1 MDNSRIDDADDD
13 MDDLDAQLP
22 HSKLIAAATFIT
34 AAREY
39 PNDRNGG
46 VIAKFVTSCC
56 SLLTT
61 LNSFE
66 ISLLLLSAAEASSVI
81 LEYLLFLMVE
91 HLFAA
96 ETIGLSLPAEKAA
109 GLIMILVDDD
119 QENASAAPR

>member
-1 MDNSRIDDADDD
+1 

-66 ISLLLLSAAEASSVI
+66 ISSLLLLSAAEASSVI
-81 LEYLLFLMVE
+81 LEYLLLFMVE

-109 GLIMILVDDD
+109 GLLMILVDDD
-119 QENASAAPR
+119 KANAPAAPR

>member
-1 MDNSRIDDADDD
+1 

-39 PNDRNGG
+39 PHDRNGG
-46 VIAKFVTSCC
+46 VAKLFVTSCC
-56 SLLTT
+56 SLLTS

-66 ISLLLLSAAEASSVI
+66 MSPSLLFSAEASSVI
-81 LEYLLFLMVE
+81 LEYLPFIMVE

-96 ETIGLSLPAEKAA
+96 ETVCLSLPAEKAV
-109 GLIMILVDDD
+109 GLMMILVDDD
-119 QENASAAPR
+119 KANASAAPR

>member
-1 MDNSRIDDADDD
+1 

-46 VIAKFVTSCC
+46 VAKLFVTSCC

-66 ISLLLLSAAEASSVI
+66 ISSLLLLSAEASSVI
-81 LEYLLFLMVE
+81 LEYLLFIMVE

-109 GLIMILVDDD
+109 GLLMILVDDD
-119 QENASAAPR
+119 KANAPAAPR

>member
-1 MDNSRIDDADDD
+1 

-46 VIAKFVTSCC
+46 VAKFVTSCC
-56 SLLTT
+56 SLLTS

-66 ISLLLLSAAEASSVI
+66 MSPSLLFSAEASSVI
-81 LEYLLFLMVE
+81 LEYLPFIMVE

-109 GLIMILVDDD
+109 GLLMILVDDD
-119 QENASAAPR
+119 KANAPAAPR

>member
-1 MDNSRIDDADDD
+1 

-39 PNDRNGG
+39 PHDRNGG
-46 VIAKFVTSCC
+46 VAKLFVTSCC
-56 SLLTT
+56 SLLT

-66 ISLLLLSAAEASSVI
+66 ISSLLLLSAEASSVI
-81 LEYLLFLMVE
+81 LEYLPFIMVE

-109 GLIMILVDDD
+109 GLLMILVDDD
-119 QENASAAPR
+119 KANAPAAPR

>member
-1 MDNSRIDDADDD
+1 

-46 VIAKFVTSCC
+46 VAKFVTSCC

-66 ISLLLLSAAEASSVI
+66 ISSLLLLSAAEASSVI
-81 LEYLLFLMVE
+81 LEYLLFIMVE

-109 GLIMILVDDD
+109 GLLMILVDDD
-119 QENASAAPR
+119 KANAPAAPR

>member
-1 MDNSRIDDADDD
+1 

-46 VIAKFVTSCC
+46 VAKLFVTSCC

-66 ISLLLLSAAEASSVI
+66 MSPSLLFSAEASSVI
-81 LEYLLFLMVE
+81 LEYLLFIMVE
-91 HLFAA
+91 HLFASA
-96 ETIGLSLPAEKAA
+96 ETIGLSLPAEKAV
-109 GLIMILVDDD
+109 GLMMILVDDD
-119 QENASAAPR
+119 KANATAAPR

>member
-1 MDNSRIDDADDD
+1 

-46 VIAKFVTSCC
+46 VAKFVTSCC

-66 ISLLLLSAAEASSVI
+66 ISSLLLLSAEASSVI
-81 LEYLLFLMVE
+81 LEYLLFIMVE

-109 GLIMILVDDD
+109 GLLMILVDDD
-119 QENASAAPR
+119 KANASAAPR

>member
-1 MDNSRIDDADDD
+1 

-46 VIAKFVTSCC
+46 VIAKFETSCC

-66 ISLLLLSAAEASSVI
+66 ISSLSLSAAEASSII
-81 LEYLLFLMVE
+81 LEYLLFIMVE
-91 HLFAA
+91 HLFAAA
-96 ETIGLSLPAEKAA
+96 ETIGLSLPASEKAA

-119 QENASAAPR
+119 KANASAAPR